1 MDGLQNQLIDI
12 GLNTLGYV
20 VAGMLG
26 MVIYSFAGRKKV
38 QPVQIQAAAEP
49 TAAAIAPP
57 MSGTADVADVEFL
70 DLRQQS
76 IQSRQSTKNSSP
88 SASQAGRTAPGK
100 PDRVEI
106 IRLAREMLKAG
117 TPTEMIKRTLPI
129 SDGELSLLQ
138 PEETSDRS

>member
-1 MDGLQNQLIDI
+1 MDGLQNQMIDI

-20 VAGMLG
+20 VAGLLG
-26 MVIYSFAGRKKV
+26 VVIYSMAGKKKA
-38 QPVQIQAAAEP
+38 QPVRSQSIGEP
-49 TAAAIAPP
+49 TAAAIVPP
-57 MSGTADVADVEFL
+57 TPVGSDVEFL

-76 IQSRQSTKNSSP
+76 IQSNRNERASVSP
-88 SASQAGRTAPGK
+88 TRRAGTSR
-100 PDRVEI
+100 PDRAEI

-138 PEETSDRS
+138 PEETRNRS